1 MLKLRLSRG
10 GTKKRPVYKVVVAD
24 SRFARDGRFI
34 EKVGFFNPLLPKE
47 KKERIGLE
55 AERIKYWLGQGA
67 QPTTRVARILGENEL
82 MPMPANGNNPQKA
95 IPKKDRKKEG
105 SDDAKKEEAAKADAA
120 PTDGAKKEEAPKA
133 EAKKEEAP
141 KAEAKN
147 LLMLKTQVLTL
158 YPEIFPGPLN
168 KGLYGKAMG
177 KKIWSLNV
185 VNIRDA
191 ATDKH
196 KTVDD
201 TPYGGGSGML
211 LKPDILAKSIDKNIQ
226 KGERIFYLSPK
237 GKKFDQRLAQDL
249 SKEKS
254 FSLICG
260 HFEGV
265 DERVL
270 STRNIEEISIGDY
283 VLSGGETAALVVLDS
298 VLRLLP
304 GVLGN
309 DKSSSEETFEN
320 GLLEYPQY
328 TKPQIWEEK
337 SVPDVLLSGDHSKIK
352 DWRLSQSEAI
362 TRVRRPD
369 LWQKYK
375 KD

>member
-1 MLKLRLSRG
+1 M
-10 GTKKRPVYKVVVAD
+10 
-24 SRFARDGRFI
+24 
-34 EKVGFFNPLLPKE
+34 
-47 KKERIGLE
+47 
-55 AERIKYWLGQGA
+55 WQA
-67 QPTTRVARILGENEL
+67 QVF
-82 MPMPANGNNPQKA
+82 
-95 IPKKDRKKEG
+95 
-105 SDDAKKEEAAKADAA
+105 
-120 PTDGAKKEEAPKA
+120 
-133 EAKKEEAP
+133 
-141 KAEAKN
+141 
-147 LLMLKTQVLTL
+147 TL
-158 YPEIFPGPLN
+158 YPEVFPGPLS
-168 KGLYGKAMG
+168 KGLYGKALS
-177 KKIWSLNV
+177 KKLWNLNI

-191 ATDKH
+191 AEDKH

-211 LKPDILAKSIDKNIQ
+211 LKADVLAKSLDQNKIE
-226 KGERIFYLSPK
+226 GGRIIYLSPK
-237 GKKFDQRLAQDL
+237 GKKFDQNYAREL
-249 SKEKS
+249 SNDKS
-254 FSLICG
+254 VSFICG

-283 VLSGGETAALVVLDS
+283 ILSGGETAAFVMIDS
-298 VLRLLP
+298 ILRLLP

-309 DKSSSEETFEN
+309 ENSRIDESFEN

-337 SVPDVLLSGDHSKIK
+337 AVPEVLLSGDHSKIK

-375 KD
+375 KN

>member
-1 MLKLRLSRG
+1 
-10 GTKKRPVYKVVVAD
+10 
-24 SRFARDGRFI
+24 
-34 EKVGFFNPLLPKE
+34 
-47 KKERIGLE
+47 
-55 AERIKYWLGQGA
+55 
-67 QPTTRVARILGENEL
+67 
-82 MPMPANGNNPQKA
+82 
-95 IPKKDRKKEG
+95 
-105 SDDAKKEEAAKADAA
+105 
-120 PTDGAKKEEAPKA
+120 
-133 EAKKEEAP
+133 
-141 KAEAKN
+141 
-147 LLMLKTQVLTL
+147 MLKTQVLTL

-168 KGLYGKAMG
+168 KGLYGKAMA

-309 DKSSSEETFEN
+309 DKSSLEETFEN

-337 SVPDVLLSGDHSKIK
+337 TVPDVLLSGDHAKIK

-362 TRVRRPD
+362 TQRQRPD
-369 LWQKYK
+369 LWKKYLEK
-375 KD
+375 KNEKY

>member
-1 MLKLRLSRG
+1 ML
-10 GTKKRPVYKVVVAD
+10 
-24 SRFARDGRFI
+24 I
-34 EKVGFFNPLLPKE
+34 
-47 KKERIGLE
+47 
-55 AERIKYWLGQGA
+55 A
-67 QPTTRVARILGENEL
+67 QLF
-82 MPMPANGNNPQKA
+82 
-95 IPKKDRKKEG
+95 
-105 SDDAKKEEAAKADAA
+105 
-120 PTDGAKKEEAPKA
+120 
-133 EAKKEEAP
+133 
-141 KAEAKN
+141 
-147 LLMLKTQVLTL
+147 TL
-158 YPEIFPGPLN
+158 YPEVFPGPLN
-168 KGLYGKAMG
+168 KGLYGKALT
-177 KKIWSLNV
+177 KNLWSLNV
-185 VNIRDA
+185 INIRDA
-191 ATDKH
+191 AKDKH

-211 LKPDILAKSIDKNIQ
+211 LKPNVLANSIDQNVKN
-226 KGERIFYLSPK
+226 GEKIFYLSPK
-237 GKKFDQRLAQDL
+237 GKKFDQKLAQNL

-260 HFEGV
+260 NFEGV
-265 DERVL
+265 DERIL

-309 DKSSSEETFEN
+309 DKSASDETFEN

-362 TRVRRPD
+362 TRDRRPD

-375 KD
+375 KN

>member
-1 MLKLRLSRG
+1 M
-10 GTKKRPVYKVVVAD
+10 
-24 SRFARDGRFI
+24 F
-34 EKVGFFNPLLPKE
+34 
-47 KKERIGLE
+47 
-55 AERIKYWLGQGA
+55 QA
-67 QPTTRVARILGENEL
+67 QVF
-82 MPMPANGNNPQKA
+82 
-95 IPKKDRKKEG
+95 
-105 SDDAKKEEAAKADAA
+105 
-120 PTDGAKKEEAPKA
+120 
-133 EAKKEEAP
+133 
-141 KAEAKN
+141 
-147 LLMLKTQVLTL
+147 TL
-158 YPEIFPGPLN
+158 YPEVFPGPLAE
-168 KGLYGKAMG
+168 GLYGKALTN
-177 KKIWSLNV
+177 KLWNLNLI
-185 VNIRDA
+185 NIRDA

-201 TPYGGGSGML
+201 TPYGGGTGML
-211 LKPDILAKSIDKNIQ
+211 LKADVLANSLDQNVK

-237 GKKFDQRLAQDL
+237 GKKFDQKFAQDL

-254 FSLICG
+254 ISLICG

-270 STRNIEEISIGDY
+270 TTRNIEEISIGDY

-298 VLRLLP
+298 ILRLLP

-309 DKSSSEETFEN
+309 NKSSDDETFEN

-328 TKPQIWEEK
+328 TKPQIWEK
-337 SVPDVLLSGDHSKIK
+337 KTVPDVLLSGDHSKIK

-375 KD
+375 KN